1 MTKEIM
7 IKTLAEI
14 AIKKD
19 IFKYWGSIETVEDII
34 KHLSL
39 SEEIDTEIEY
49 AIGETDYY
57 DVSLVENTCDGAC
70 DNERIHLIF
79 KFENKSTADIGYL
92 KFSGRYS
99 SWDSSYFNDVQV
111 VYPVEVKR
119 IQYLTKLEKEDNR

>member
-14 AIKKD
+14 AFKKD
-19 IFKYWGSIETVEDII
+19 IFKYWGSIETVEDVI

-57 DVSLVENTCDGAC
+57 NVSLVENSCDSAE

-79 KFENKSTADIGYL
+79 KFENKLSNDVGYL

-99 SWDSSYFNDVQV
+99 SWDASYFNDVQV

-119 IQYLTKLEKEDNR
+119 IQYLTKLEKGDNK

>member
-14 AIKKD
+14 AFKKD
-19 IFKYWGSIETVEDII
+19 VFKYWGSIETVEDII

-49 AIGETDYY
+49 AIGETDDYE
-57 DVSLVENTCDGAC
+57 VSLVENSCDGAC

-79 KFENKSTADIGYL
+79 KFSNKLNNDEGYL

-99 SWDSSYFNDVQV
+99 SWDASYFNDVQV

-119 IQYLTKLEKEDNR
+119 VQYLTKLEKGDNK

>member
-1 MTKEIM
+1 M
-7 IKTLAEI
+7 
-14 AIKKD
+14 
-19 IFKYWGSIETVEDII
+19 V

>member
-14 AIKKD
+14 AFKKD
-19 IFKYWGSIETVEDII
+19 IFKYWGSIETVEDVI

-57 DVSLVENTCDGAC
+57 DVSLVENTCDSAE

-79 KFENKSTADIGYL
+79 KFENKLSDDIGYL

-111 VYPVEVKR
+111 VYPVEVKKV
-119 IQYLTKLEKEDNR
+119 QYLTKLEKGDNR